1 MWSSSIGKKRRR
13 VEKPI
18 FEEFRVSRSI
28 FDIAESQFYR
38 KADDRLIEVFGETCE
53 TPVGPAA
60 GPHTQLAQN
69 IVASWLV
76 GGRFIELKTVQIMD
90 RLEIEKPCIDAAW
103 LRWHRKRGRPIACWL
118 DADPDA
124 QVVVLAEGRMV
135 KAQTRVPRASARAG
149 VDCRD

>member
-1 MWSSSIGKKRRR
+1 LEIIMSDIMRPVPFEGLLQR
-13 VEKPI
+13 I
-18 FEEFRVSRSI
+18 FDEFRVSRSI

-38 KADDRLIEVFGETCE
+38 KTDERLIEVFGETCE

-90 RLEIEKPCIDAAW
+90 RLEIEKPCIDAADEATTPNG
-103 LRWHRKRGRPIACWL
+103 HRNTP
-118 DADPDA
+118 
-124 QVVVLAEGRMV
+124 
-135 KAQTRVPRASARAG
+135 
-149 VDCRD
+149 CRKPLTNT